1 MCKTS
6 ILHTVLF
13 YWPQIIFTFEIRLD
27 HITLNFSVVCLSV
40 LKMTCHILGRTKE
53 TISGASMVPW
63 FGWKL
68 GCTLSTGLLSCLRYP
83 VLFSFFFQNNLGFQL
98 EYSSISLSL
107 FLKKRL
113 FYVLY
118 ATTVLYFIQKIFL
131 WEKLYT
137 VILGLTQNSV
147 FLILLFIFLSIIF
160 LWLYTEWKE
169 VRQNFTDLKIYN

>member
-118 ATTVLYFIQKIFL
+118 ATTVLYFIQKNISMRKIVYCHIRANTKQCFPYITIYL
-131 WEKLYT
+131 SLYNIPVVIHWMERGKAKLHRP
-137 VILGLTQNSV
+137 QN
-147 FLILLFIFLSIIF
+147 L
-160 LWLYTEWKE
+160 
-169 VRQNFTDLKIYN
+169 

>member
-1 MCKTS
+1 MFAYLFWRWHATFLVGQMKPYLVPRWYHDLVGCWDVLYLLAFFHAFDT
-6 ILHTVLF
+6 LF
-13 YWPQIIFTFEIRLD
+13 Y
-27 HITLNFSVVCLSV
+27 SV
-40 LKMTCHILGRTKE
+40 
-53 TISGASMVPW
+53 
-63 FGWKL
+63 
-68 GCTLSTGLLSCLRYP
+68 
-83 VLFSFFFQNNLGFQL
+83 FFQNNLGFQL